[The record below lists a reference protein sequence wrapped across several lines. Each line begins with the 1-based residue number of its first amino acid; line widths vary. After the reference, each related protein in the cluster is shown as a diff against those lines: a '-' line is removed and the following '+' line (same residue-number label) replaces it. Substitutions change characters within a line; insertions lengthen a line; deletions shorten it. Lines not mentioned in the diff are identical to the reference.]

1 MTFVLFIVIAVCVI
15 LFVVLLAGRRRSN
28 SDDAVAS
35 FREHLDAL
43 SSESRQHVID
53 RVRSQVSDTETEHGA

>member
-1 MTFVLFIVIAVCVI
+1 
-15 LFVVLLAGRRRSN
+15 LLAGRRRSN

-35 FREHLDAL
+35 FRQHLDAL

-53 RVRSQVSDTETEHGA
+53 RVQSQSNDSETEHGA